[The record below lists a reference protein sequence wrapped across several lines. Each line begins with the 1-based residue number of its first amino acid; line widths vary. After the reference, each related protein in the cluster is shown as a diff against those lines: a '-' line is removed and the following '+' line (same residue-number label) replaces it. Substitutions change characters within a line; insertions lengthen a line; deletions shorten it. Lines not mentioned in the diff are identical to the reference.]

1 MCFNLCSNS
10 HNNCNDRRQPQP
22 ILVSQIGPRGPVGPT
37 GPQGPA
43 GPQGEQGPIGPQGAT
58 GAVGPIGPVGPQ
70 GPQGEQ
76 GATGATG
83 ATGPVGPIGPVGPQG
98 PVGATGAT
106 GATGPQG
113 PQGEPGPA
121 GTSDAIYANYEGGT
135 IATNSEF
142 PISLV
147 NSTDTTTI
155 IVDGNAVS
163 LLEGTYLVSYY
174 ANGLSPNFNVDLRL
188 DGNTIS
194 SLTTDATTSNTLSK
208 TIIVTATDGSE
219 LTLVNGGSF
228 SFTNTDTGLT
238 VLKLD

>member
-37 GPQGPA
+37 GLQGPA
-43 GPQGEQGPIGPQGAT
+43 GPQGEQGPIGP
-58 GAVGPIGPVGPQ
+58 
-70 GPQGEQ
+70 Q

-106 GATGPQG
+106 GAIGPQGPVGPQG

-135 IATNSEF
+135 IAANSEF